1 LALLATILQ
10 GCTRDDICP
19 EETPTTPLLMV
30 EFKDISN
37 RLESKAVSSFRVL
50 VNDADTLEVY
60 LGTSDTLVGIPLNSQ
75 AMISEFQFITNSNDT
90 LISNTDIIKFTYTTQ
105 DIYINRAC
113 AFKSIYNELEVEL
126 ETGLGINNWI
136 RDFTVL
142 KTTIE
147 DDTEAHL
154 TIFH

>member
-1 LALLATILQ
+1 MALLVTVLQ
-10 GCTRDDICP
+10 GCTRDDICA
-19 EETPTTPLLMV
+19 EDTPTTPLLRI
-30 EFKDISN
+30 EFKDITN
-37 RLESKAVSSFRVL
+37 RVESKAVSSFRVL
-50 VNDADTLEVY
+50 INDVDTLEVY

-75 AMISEFQFITNSNDT
+75 VTNSEFQFITNSNDT

-113 AFKSIYNELEVEL
+113 AFKTIYNELDVEL
-126 ETGLGINNWI
+126 ESGLGINNWI
-136 RDFTVL
+136 RDFTIL